1 MNFTVSVATF
11 VMACYLWHWQVK
23 VWCLVGTA
31 FQVTGRFCFT
41 AGFNS
46 GSPPEKGL
54 DILILL
60 PVYILYSTLQVCHE
74 LHINV
79 HSIPPVYIIYYTTFF
94 LYFSFLLDSSN
105 TFFLWPVCWIQVL
118 LFFRQYCILLMMLSF
133 LHFSLLCFCIDQNSY
148 LWFCN
153 LFSVCL
159 PCFCCNTGK
168 SNCINILTK
177 CILGSQFSV
186 SLCTLLGRFGEASQD
201 SNW

>member
-54 DILILL
+54 DFLILL

-79 HSIPPVYIIYYTTFF
+79 HSIPPVYIITQHFFFIFFFSPRQQQHIFFVACLLNPSALILPSVLHFAYDVKFSSFFFVMF
-94 LYFSFLLDSSN
+94 LYRPKFLPLILQLIFCLSSMFLL
-105 TFFLWPVCWIQVL
+105 
-118 LFFRQYCILLMMLSF
+118 
-133 LHFSLLCFCIDQNSY
+133 
-148 LWFCN
+148 
-153 LFSVCL
+153 
-159 PCFCCNTGK
+159 
-168 SNCINILTK
+168 
-177 CILGSQFSV
+177 
-186 SLCTLLGRFGEASQD
+186 
-201 SNW
+201 